1 MFGCPRE
8 AVRVKVKKCE
18 TRHQPEYRKFSVDPQ
33 ITSIEVLQ
41 SILIKAFDIKGEFTV
56 SYRAIDDY
64 GSETYLFLLSD
75 WDLDAAFIS
84 ASEPYLY
91 LQVNLKP
98 FGETGDCECYW
109 EQNAQEVSTRQ
120 QETGFPYKTP
130 KLPGLI
136 MNKLSGV
143 SNFAFNLSSQ
153 MERTLNMVQRALGN
167 LGDESSQ
174 SQSHQQNVQP
184 PRPPLTD
191 AEFRRFLDPIGQVV
205 HSKELR
211 AVIYFGG
218 IEPSLRKVVW
228 KHILNVYPEGMSGR
242 ERMDYMKKKAQEYQ
256 TLRER
261 WRMLVQKG
269 QNIGDLG
276 YVTGMVRKDVLRTD
290 RHHKFY
296 GGSDDNQNTASL
308 FNILT
313 TYALNHPSVSYCQ
326 GMSDLAS
333 PLLVTMRDEAQA
345 YICLCALMRRLK
357 DNFMLDGIAMTTKF
371 AHLAEG
377 LQHYDPD
384 FYAYLKLHQADDL
397 LFCYRWLL
405 LEMKREFALDDALR
419 MLEVLWAALPA
430 SPPTGELS
438 LAEVPFPPASP
449 PPSPNVKH
457 IRENA
462 YTKVCAIRRQS
473 SSASIAASVRRKAFS
488 TEEPI
493 LQSSVEVNGE
503 TKRSNS
509 PYETFSDSENDL
521 TSTKNRRNNES
532 TEKCLSTDSLP
543 VKSKR
548 ANLLELK
555 ERLSSPNKE
564 QTKNSEQNDN
574 SGEKK
579 CARVVKN
586 LNEFLNF
593 TSLNR
598 SKVTPSDAEPEL
610 RRVSS
615 ESGVIRVLRDE
626 PSSPDDPTDFFPMTT
641 SMTRELRLELESL
654 DRQVF
659 GPSPPSELQCD
670 CVLSKREGDLPESE
684 TETEL
689 ARCSP
694 ATDVFVWENPLHTLQ
709 QKHHPTTPD
718 EQAELEYDGEIL
730 EDQNGVKSVTPI
742 RLLKRTTRSE
752 SASDS
757 EGTESWHQTT
767 PVPESPMK
775 QQQQQQ
781 SVQEQCEEATELIN
795 LIPAGTSEDQLGE
808 NSLPPPHEFGGGNPF
823 LMFLCITLLLQHR
836 DFVMRNQMDYNE
848 MAMHFDKMVRRH
860 NVIRVLNQARQL
872 FAGYL
877 RRHSVALS
885 SSANSTSTSKPDC
898 VNV

>member
-18 TRHQPEYRKFSVDPQ
+18 TRHRPEYRKFSVDPQ

-56 SYRAIDDY
+56 LYRAIDDY

-109 EQNAQEVSTRQ
+109 EQNAQEVLTRQ
-120 QETGFPYKTP
+120 QETGFPYRTP

-136 MNKLSGV
+136 MNK
-143 SNFAFNLSSQ
+143 

-167 LGDESSQ
+167 LGDES
-174 SQSHQQNVQP
+174 SHQQNVQP

-256 TLRER
+256 NLRER
-261 WRMLVQKG
+261 WRVLVQKG
-269 QNIGDLG
+269 QNVGDLG

-333 PLLVTMRDEAQA
+333 PLLVIMRDEAQA

-384 FYAYLKLHQADDL
+384 FYAYLKSHQADDL

-438 LAEVPFPPASP
+438 LAEVPFPPTSP

-488 TEEPI
+488 TEEPS
-493 LQSSVEVNGE
+493 LQSSTEINGE

-509 PYETFSDSENDL
+509 PYEVFSDSENDL

-555 ERLSSPNKE
+555 ERLSTPNKE
-564 QTKNSEQNDN
+564 QTKNNEQNDN

-670 CVLSKREGDLPESE
+670 CVLSKRESDLPESE

-694 ATDVFVWENPLHTLQ
+694 AADVFVWENPLHTLQ

-742 RLLKRTTRSE
+742 RLLKRTTKSE

-757 EGTESWHQTT
+757 EGTESWHQNP
-767 PVPESPMK
+767 PVPESPTK
-775 QQQQQQ
+775 QQQQQPQQQQQSQQQQQQQQ
-781 SVQEQCEEATELIN
+781 SVQEQCEEVTELTN

-808 NSLPPPHEFGGGNPF
+808 SSLPPPHEFGGGNPF

-877 RRHSVALS
+877 RRHSVASS
-885 SSANSTSTSKPDC
+885 SSAGSTSASKADC

>member
-1 MFGCPRE
+1 MFGCSRE

-109 EQNAQEVSTRQ
+109 EQNVQEVSTRQ

-136 MNKLSGV
+136 MNK
-143 SNFAFNLSSQ
+143 

-167 LGDESSQ
+167 LGEES
-174 SQSHQQNVQP
+174 SHQQNVHP

-205 HSKELR
+205 HSKDLR

-242 ERMDYMKKKAQEYQ
+242 ERMDYMKRKAQEYQ
-256 TLRER
+256 NLRER
-261 WRMLVQKG
+261 WRVLVQKG
-269 QNIGDLG
+269 QNVGDLG
-276 YVTGMVRKDVLRTD
+276 YVTSMVRKDVLRTD

-384 FYAYLKLHQADDL
+384 FYAYLKSHQADDL

-438 LAEVPFPPASP
+438 LAEVPFPPPSP

-473 SSASIAASVRRKAFS
+473 SSASIAASIRRKTLSMEDS
-488 TEEPI
+488 T
-493 LQSSVEVNGE
+493 QSATEINGE

-509 PYETFSDSENDL
+509 PYEAFSDSENDL
-521 TSTKNRRNNES
+521 TSTKNKKNTES
-532 TEKCLSTDSLP
+532 TEKCLSTDSIP

-548 ANLLELK
+548 SNLLELK
-555 ERLSSPNKE
+555 DRLSASNKE
-564 QTKNSEQNDN
+564 QIKNSEQSDN
-574 SGEKK
+574 SEKK

-626 PSSPDDPTDFFPMTT
+626 PNSPDDSTDFFPMTT

-659 GPSPPSELQCD
+659 GLSPPSELQCD
-670 CVLSKREGDLPESE
+670 CVLSKRESDLPESE

-694 ATDVFVWENPLHTLQ
+694 AADVFVWENPLHTLQ

-742 RLLKRTTRSE
+742 RLLKCTTRSE

-757 EGTESWHQTT
+757 EGTESWHQN
-767 PVPESPMK
+767 PPASESPTK

-781 SVQEQCEEATELIN
+781 SIQEQCEEVTELTN

-848 MAMHFDKMVRRH
+848 MAMHFDKMIRRH

-877 RRHSVALS
+877 RRHSAS
-885 SSANSTSTSKPDC
+885 SSAGSISTGKPDC

>member
-1 MFGCPRE
+1 MHSRLATVIPCQSSIEHRKNATMSGVFGCPRE

-18 TRHQPEYRKFSVDPQ
+18 ARHQPEYRKFSVDPQ

-98 FGETGDCECYW
+98 FGETGDCECDW
-109 EQNAQEVSTRQ
+109 EQNAQEVTARHD
-120 QETGFPYKTP
+120 TGFPYRTP

-136 MNKLSGV
+136 MNK
-143 SNFAFNLSSQ
+143 

-167 LGDESSQ
+167 LGDD
-174 SQSHQQNVQP
+174 SHQTIQP
-184 PRPPLTD
+184 SRPPLTD
-191 AEFRRFLDPIGQVV
+191 AEFRRFLDPIGQVTR
-205 HSKELR
+205 SKELR

-242 ERMDYMKKKAQEYQ
+242 ERMDYMKRKAQEYQ
-256 TLRER
+256 NLRER
-261 WRMLVQKG
+261 WRGLVQKG
-269 QNIGDLG
+269 LNVGDLG

-313 TYALNHPSVSYCQ
+313 TYALNHPTVSYCQ

-405 LEMKREFALDDALR
+405 LEMKREFALEDALR

-430 SPPTGELS
+430 SPPNGELS
-438 LAEVPFPPASP
+438 LAEVSFPPASP
-449 PPSPNVKH
+449 PPSPNVKQ

-473 SSASIAASVRRKAFS
+473 SSASIASGKRRNLSAD
-488 TEEPI
+488 EPS
-493 LQSSVEVNGE
+493 LETTSENGE
-503 TKRSNS
+503 SKRSVS
-509 PYETFSDSENDL
+509 PYEAFSEPENDL
-521 TSTKNRRNNES
+521 TSVKNRKNVSSEKYMSMDCLPNKTRRNN
-532 TEKCLSTDSLP
+532 LF
-543 VKSKR
+543 
-548 ANLLELK
+548 ELR
-555 ERLSSPNKE
+555 ERLSLVNKE
-564 QTKNSEQNDN
+564 KNDQGEA
-574 SGEKK
+574 EKK

-593 TSLNR
+593 TTLNK
-598 SKVTPSDAEPEL
+598 SKVTPSDEREL

-615 ESGVIRVLRDE
+615 ESGVVRVVRDE
-626 PSSPDDPTDFFPMTT
+626 TSSPDDSTDFFPMTT

-659 GPSPPSELQCD
+659 GPSPPSEQQCD
-670 CVLSKREGDLPESE
+670 CVVSKRESEIVESE
-684 TETEL
+684 TETEV

-709 QKHHPTTPD
+709 QRHHPTTPD
-718 EQAELEYDGEIL
+718 EQADLEYDGEIL

-757 EGTESWHQTT
+757 EGTDSWRQNDNTT
-767 PVPESPMK
+767 ALEVAPQPI
-775 QQQQQQ
+775 
-781 SVQEQCEEATELIN
+781 QEPCEEATELTN
-795 LIPAGTSEDQLGE
+795 LIPAGTSEDQMG
-808 NSLPPPHEFGGGNPF
+808 NSPLPPPNEFGGGNPF

-860 NVIRVLNQARQL
+860 NVGRVLNQARQL

-877 RRHSVALS
+877 RRHSA
-885 SSANSTSTSKPDC
+885 AGRQDY

>member
-1 MFGCPRE
+1 MFGCSRE

-109 EQNAQEVSTRQ
+109 EQNVQEVSTRQ

-136 MNKLSGV
+136 MNKASAIASLIS
-143 SNFAFNLSSQ
+143 

-167 LGDESSQ
+167 LGEES
-174 SQSHQQNVQP
+174 SHQQNVHP

-205 HSKELR
+205 HSKDLR

-242 ERMDYMKKKAQEYQ
+242 ERMDYMKRKAQEYQ
-256 TLRER
+256 NLRER
-261 WRMLVQKG
+261 WRVLVQKG
-269 QNIGDLG
+269 QNVGDLG

-357 DNFMLDGIAMTTKF
+357 DNFMLDGIAMTIKF

-384 FYAYLKLHQADDL
+384 FYAYLKSHQADDL

-438 LAEVPFPPASP
+438 LAEVPFPPPSP

-473 SSASIAASVRRKAFS
+473 SSASIAASIKRKTLSMEDS
-488 TEEPI
+488 TQ
-493 LQSSVEVNGE
+493 QSATEINGE

-509 PYETFSDSENDL
+509 PYEAFSDSENDF
-521 TSTKNRRNNES
+521 TSTKNKKNTES
-532 TEKCLSTDSLP
+532 TEKYSLSTDSIP

-548 ANLLELK
+548 SNLLELK
-555 ERLSSPNKE
+555 DRLSSNKE
-564 QTKNSEQNDN
+564 IKNSEQSDN
-574 SGEKK
+574 SEKK

-626 PSSPDDPTDFFPMTT
+626 PSSPDDSTDFFPMTT

-659 GPSPPSELQCD
+659 GLSPPSELQCD
-670 CVLSKREGDLPESE
+670 CVLSKRESDLPESE

-694 ATDVFVWENPLHTLQ
+694 AADVFVWENPLHTLQ

-742 RLLKRTTRSE
+742 RLLKCTTRSE

-757 EGTESWHQTT
+757 EGTESWHQNP
-767 PVPESPMK
+767 PVSESPTK
-775 QQQQQQ
+775 QQQQQ
-781 SVQEQCEEATELIN
+781 SIQEQCEEVTELTN

-848 MAMHFDKMVRRH
+848 MAMHFDKMIRRH

-877 RRHSVALS
+877 RRHSAS
-885 SSANSTSTSKPDC
+885 SSAGSISTGKPDC

>member
-98 FGETGDCECYW
+98 FGETGDCDCYW
-109 EQNAQEVSTRQ
+109 EQNAQEVATRQ

-136 MNKLSGV
+136 MNR
-143 SNFAFNLSSQ
+143 
-153 MERTLNMVQRALGN
+153 MEKTLNMVQRALGN
-167 LGDESSQ
+167 LSDESS
-174 SQSHQQNVQP
+174 HQQSVQP

-191 AEFRRFLDPIGQVV
+191 AEFRRFLDPIGQVI

-242 ERMDYMKKKAQEYQ
+242 ERMDYMKRKAQEYQ
-256 TLRER
+256 NLRER
-261 WRMLVQKG
+261 WRALVQKG
-269 QNIGDLG
+269 QNVGDLG
-276 YVTGMVRKDVLRTD
+276 YVTSMVRKDVLRTD

-333 PLLVTMRDEAQA
+333 PLLVTMKDEAQA

-384 FYAYLKLHQADDL
+384 FYAYLKSHQADDL

-430 SPPTGELS
+430 QPPNGELS
-438 LAEVPFPPASP
+438 LAEVPFPPPSP

-473 SSASIAASVRRKAFS
+473 SSASIAANGKRKNIS
-488 TEEPI
+488 MEEPGV
-493 LQSSVEVNGE
+493 QSVVERNGDA
-503 TKRSNS
+503 KRSNS
-509 PYETFSDSENDL
+509 PYETSSEPENDL
-521 TSTKNRRNNES
+521 TSTKNRRNSET
-532 TEKCLSTDSLP
+532 TEKCLSTDSLSG
-543 VKSKR
+543 KSKR
-548 ANLLELK
+548 VNLLELK
-555 ERLSSPNKE
+555 ERLSLQSNRDTNKG
-564 QTKNSEQNDN
+564 SEQSDTP
-574 SGEKK
+574 EKK
-579 CARVVKN
+579 CVRVVKN

-615 ESGVIRVLRDE
+615 ESGVLRVLRDE

-659 GPSPPSELQCD
+659 GPSPPSEQQCD
-670 CVLSKREGDLPESE
+670 CVLSKRESELVESE

-694 ATDVFVWENPLHTLQ
+694 VADVFVWENPLHTLQ
-709 QKHHPTTPD
+709 HKHHPATPD
-718 EQAELEYDGEIL
+718 EQADLEYDGEIL

-757 EGTESWHQTT
+757 EGTESWHHNTEA
-767 PVPESPMK
+767 PESPTK
-775 QQQQQQ
+775 QPI
-781 SVQEQCEEATELIN
+781 QEHCEEATELTN

-808 NSLPPPHEFGGGNPF
+808 SSLPPPHEFGGGNPF

-877 RRHSVALS
+877 RRHSAT
-885 SSANSTSTSKPDC
+885 SAIGKSDC

>member
-1 MFGCPRE
+1 MTEMFGSPRE

-98 FGETGDCECYW
+98 FGESGDCECDW
-109 EQNAQEVSTRQ
+109 ESNGQDLVIRQ
-120 QETGFPYKTP
+120 QESGFPYKTP

-136 MNKLSGV
+136 MNKV
-143 SNFAFNLSSQ
+143 EKTF
-153 MERTLNMVQRALGN
+153 NMVQRALGN
-167 LGDESSQ
+167 LGEESSQ
-174 SQSHQQNVQP
+174 QNIQP

-191 AEFRRFLDPIGQVV
+191 AEFRQFLDPIGQVI

-242 ERMDYMKKKAQEYQ
+242 ERMDYMKRKAQEYLI
-256 TLRER
+256 LRER
-261 WRMLVQKG
+261 WKALVQKG
-269 QNIGDLG
+269 QNVGDLS
-276 YVTGMVRKDVLRTD
+276 YVTSMVRKDVLRTD

-333 PLLVTMRDEAQA
+333 PILVIMKDEAQA

-357 DNFMLDGIAMTTKF
+357 DNFMMDGIAMTTKF
-371 AHLAEG
+371 THLAEG
-377 LQHYDPD
+377 LQYYDPD
-384 FYAYLKLHQADDL
+384 FYAYLKSHQADDL

-405 LEMKREFALDDALR
+405 LEMKREFALEDALR

-430 SPPTGELS
+430 SPPKGELS
-438 LAEVPFPPASP
+438 LAEVPFPPPTP

-473 SSASIAASVRRKAFS
+473 SSASIASGKKKIPSSDEQVDS
-488 TEEPI
+488 TTENR
-493 LQSSVEVNGE
+493 S
-503 TKRSNS
+503 SNS
-509 PYETFSDSENDL
+509 HEVDLENI
-521 TSTKNRRNNES
+521 TSTKNRKNNAVDKLSINETLSGKIKRTSDSLEAKVEKLFKETKLTSES
-532 TEKCLSTDSLP
+532 TE
-543 VKSKR
+543 
-548 ANLLELK
+548 
-555 ERLSSPNKE
+555 
-564 QTKNSEQNDN
+564 
-574 SGEKK
+574 GEKK

-598 SKVTPSDAEPEL
+598 SKVGPSDKREL

-615 ESGVIRVLRDE
+615 ESGVIKVVRDDAG
-626 PSSPDDPTDFFPMTT
+626 SPDDPTDFYPMTT

-659 GPSPPSELQCD
+659 GPSSSNEKSFDEIPSDRNEFD
-670 CVLSKREGDLPESE
+670 EPDSE
-684 TETEL
+684 TDVETEM
-689 ARCSP
+689 AGCSP
-694 ATDVFVWENPLHTLQ
+694 AADVFVWENPLHSL
-709 QKHHPTTPD
+709 KNKDPLFATTPD
-718 EQAELEYDGEIL
+718 EQTEIEYDGEIL

-742 RLLKRTTRSE
+742 RLLKRTARSN

-757 EGTESWHQTT
+757 EGTDSWHQNTAA
-767 PVPESPMK
+767 PESPI
-775 QQQQQQ
+775 
-781 SVQEQCEEATELIN
+781 VGTQEQCEEATELTA
-795 LIPAGTSEDQLGE
+795 LIPAGTYDDQLTTGD
-808 NSLPPPHEFGGGNPF
+808 SLPPPSEFGGGNPF

-836 DFVMRNQMDYNE
+836 DFIIRNQMDYNE

-860 NVIRVLNQARQL
+860 NVAKVLNQARQL

-877 RRHSVALS
+877 RRHSAPGR
-885 SSANSTSTSKPDC
+885 PDYIS
-898 VNV
+898 V

>member
-109 EQNAQEVSTRQ
+109 EQNAQEVATRQ
-120 QETGFPYKTP
+120 ESGFPYRTP

-136 MNKLSGV
+136 MNK
-143 SNFAFNLSSQ
+143 

-167 LGDESSQ
+167 LGEES
-174 SQSHQQNVQP
+174 SHQQSLQP
-184 PRPPLTD
+184 PRLPLTD
-191 AEFRRFLDPIGQVV
+191 AEFRRFLDPIGQVI
-205 HSKELR
+205 HPKELR

-242 ERMDYMKKKAQEYQ
+242 GRMDYMKKKSQEYQ
-256 TLRER
+256 NLRER
-261 WRMLVQKG
+261 WKTLVQKG
-269 QNIGDLG
+269 QNVGDLA
-276 YVTGMVRKDVLRTD
+276 YVTSMVRKDVLRTD

-430 SPPTGELS
+430 SPPNGELS
-438 LAEVPFPPASP
+438 LAEVPFPPPSP

-473 SSASIAASVRRKAFS
+473 SSASIAATGKRKTLNTDELS
-488 TEEPI
+488 I
-493 LQSSVEVNGE
+493 QSSAEANGDS
-503 TKRSNS
+503 KRSS
-509 PYETFSDSENDL
+509 SLYETFSEPENDL
-521 TSTKNRRNNES
+521 TTAKNRRNNEF
-532 TEKCLSTDSLP
+532 TEKCLSTGSLP
-543 VKSKR
+543 GKAKR
-548 ANLLELK
+548 VNLLELK
-555 ERLSSPNKE
+555 ERLSVPGRDQNKNNE
-564 QTKNSEQNDN
+564 QSD
-574 SGEKK
+574 GEKN

-586 LNEFLNF
+586 LNEFFNF

-598 SKVTPSDAEPEL
+598 NKVTPSDAEPEL

-615 ESGVIRVLRDE
+615 ESGVIKVLRDE

-659 GPSPPSELQCD
+659 GPSPPSDQQCD
-670 CVLSKREGDLPESE
+670 CVLSKRESELVESE
-684 TETEL
+684 TDTEL

-694 ATDVFVWENPLHTLQ
+694 AADVFVWANPLHMLQ
-709 QKHHPTTPD
+709 PRHHPATPD

-757 EGTESWHQTT
+757 EETESWHQSAAIS
-767 PVPESPMK
+767 ESPTK
-775 QQQQQQ
+775 QP
-781 SVQEQCEEATELIN
+781 VQEQCEEATELMN
-795 LIPAGTSEDQLGE
+795 LIPAGTSVDQLGQS
-808 NSLPPPHEFGGGNPF
+808 SLPPPNEFGGGNPF

-860 NVIRVLNQARQL
+860 NVVRVLNQARQL

-877 RRHSVALS
+877 RRHSSSS
-885 SSANSTSTSKPDC
+885 SSAKSDS

>member
-109 EQNAQEVSTRQ
+109 EQNVQEVSTR

-136 MNKLSGV
+136 MNK
-143 SNFAFNLSSQ
+143 

-167 LGDESSQ
+167 LGEES
-174 SQSHQQNVQP
+174 SHQQGSQP
-184 PRPPLTD
+184 PRQPLTD
-191 AEFRRFLDPIGQVV
+191 AEFRRFLDPIGQVI
-205 HSKELR
+205 HPKELR

-242 ERMDYMKKKAQEYQ
+242 ERMDYMKKKSQEYQ
-256 TLRER
+256 NLRER
-261 WRMLVQKG
+261 WKTLVQKG
-269 QNIGDLG
+269 QNVGDLA
-276 YVTGMVRKDVLRTD
+276 YVTSMVRKDVLRTD

-384 FYAYLKLHQADDL
+384 FYAYLKSHQADDL

-430 SPPTGELS
+430 SPPNGELG
-438 LAEVPFPPASP
+438 LAEIPFPPPSP

-473 SSASIAASVRRKAFS
+473 SSASIAAAGKRKNLN
-488 TEEPI
+488 TEEPS
-493 LQSSVEVNGE
+493 LQSSTETNGDS
-503 TKRSNS
+503 KRSSS
-509 PYETFSDSENDL
+509 PYETFSEPENDL
-521 TSTKNRRNNES
+521 TTAKNRRNTES

-543 VKSKR
+543 GKSKR
-548 ANLLELK
+548 VNLLELK
-555 ERLSSPNKE
+555 ERLSLPNRDQSKS
-564 QTKNSEQNDN
+564 NEQND
-574 SGEKK
+574 GEKK

-598 SKVTPSDAEPEL
+598 SKITPCDAEPEL

-659 GPSPPSELQCD
+659 GPSPPSDQQCD
-670 CVLSKREGDLPESE
+670 CVLSKKEGELIDSE
-684 TETEL
+684 TDTEL

-694 ATDVFVWENPLHTLQ
+694 AADVFVWENPLHTLQ
-709 QKHHPTTPD
+709 QKNHPATPD

-757 EGTESWHQTT
+757 EETEGWQQNATVS
-767 PVPESPMK
+767 ESPTK
-775 QQQQQQ
+775 
-781 SVQEQCEEATELIN
+781 SVQEHCEEATELTN

-808 NSLPPPHEFGGGNPF
+808 SSLPPPHEFGGGNPF

-877 RRHSVALS
+877 RRHSS
-885 SSANSTSTSKPDC
+885 SSLAGKSDS

>member
-1 MFGCPRE
+1 MSEMFGSPRE
-8 AVRVKVKKCE
+8 AVRVKVKCE

-98 FGETGDCECYW
+98 FGETDDCECDW
-109 EQNAQEVSTRQ
+109 EENVQEVVRRQ
-120 QETGFPYKTP
+120 ESGFPYKTQ

-136 MNKLSGV
+136 MNK
-143 SNFAFNLSSQ
+143 

-167 LGDESSQ
+167 LGEES
-174 SQSHQQNVQP
+174 QQNVQP

-191 AEFRRFLDPIGQVV
+191 AEFRKFLDPVGQVV

-242 ERMDYMKKKAQEYQ
+242 ERMDYMKRKAQEYQ

-261 WRMLVQKG
+261 WRSLVQKG
-269 QNIGDLG
+269 QNVGDLG

-384 FYAYLKLHQADDL
+384 FYAYLKSHQADDL

-405 LEMKREFALDDALR
+405 LEMKREFALEDALR

-430 SPPTGELS
+430 SPPNGELS
-438 LAEVPFPPASP
+438 LAEVSFPPASP
-449 PPSPNVKH
+449 PPSPNIKQ

-473 SSASIAASVRRKAFS
+473 SSASIASGKRKNLSCEEQPLETTSENGESKRSASPHEAFS
-488 TEEPI
+488 EP
-493 LQSSVEVNGE
+493 E
-503 TKRSNS
+503 
-509 PYETFSDSENDL
+509 DDL
-521 TSTKNRRNNES
+521 TSLRNRRNAR

-543 VKSKR
+543 SKTR
-548 ANLLELK
+548 RNNLLELK
-555 ERLSSPNKE
+555 ERLSAAKLE
-564 QTKNSEQNDN
+564 RSE
-574 SGEKK
+574 SGDAEKK
-579 CARVVKN
+579 CAKVVKN

-593 TSLNR
+593 TSLNK
-598 SKVTPSDAEPEL
+598 SKVTPSDEREL

-615 ESGVIRVLRDE
+615 ESGVVRVVRE
-626 PSSPDDPTDFFPMTT
+626 ETGSPDDSADFFPMTT
-641 SMTRELRLELESL
+641 SMTRELRLELDAL

-659 GPSPPSELQCD
+659 GPSPPSEQHCD
-670 CVLSKREGDLPESE
+670 CVISKRESEIAESE
-684 TETEL
+684 TETEV

-694 ATDVFVWENPLHTLQ
+694 AGDVFVWENPLHSLQ
-709 QKHHPTTPD
+709 RRNHPATPD
-718 EQAELEYDGEIL
+718 EQADLEYDGEIL
-730 EDQNGVKSVTPI
+730 QDHNGVKSVTPI
-742 RLLKRTTRSE
+742 RLLKRTPRSE

-757 EGTESWHQTT
+757 EGTESWHQNTT
-767 PVPESPMK
+767 AGDFQTPP
-775 QQQQQQ
+775 
-781 SVQEQCEEATELIN
+781 VQEHCEEATELTN
-795 LIPAGTSEDQLGE
+795 LIPVGTSDDQIGGGP
-808 NSLPPPHEFGGGNPF
+808 LPPPNEFGGGNPF

-848 MAMHFDKMVRRH
+848 MAMHFDKMIRRH
-860 NVIRVLNQARQL
+860 NVTRVLNQARQL

-877 RRHSVALS
+877 RRHSAPGR
-885 SSANSTSTSKPDC
+885 PDY

>member
-1 MFGCPRE
+1 MSEMFGCPRE
-8 AVRVKVKKCE
+8 AVRVKVKKYE

-98 FGETGDCECYW
+98 FGETGDCECDW
-109 EQNAQEVSTRQ
+109 EQNAQEVAAR
-120 QETGFPYKTP
+120 QETGFPYRTP

-136 MNKLSGV
+136 MNK
-143 SNFAFNLSSQ
+143 

-167 LGDESSQ
+167 LSEE
-174 SQSHQQNVQP
+174 SHQSIQP
-184 PRPPLTD
+184 PRPSLTD
-191 AEFRRFLDPIGQVV
+191 AEFRRFLDPIGQVI

-242 ERMDYMKKKAQEYQ
+242 ERMDYMKRKAQEYQ
-256 TLRER
+256 NLRER
-261 WRMLVQKG
+261 WRTLVQKG

-357 DNFMLDGIAMTTKF
+357 GNFMLDGIAMTTKF

-384 FYAYLKLHQADDL
+384 FYAYLKSHQADDL

-405 LEMKREFALDDALR
+405 LEMKREFALEDALR

-430 SPPTGELS
+430 SPPNGELC
-438 LAEVPFPPASP
+438 LAEMFFPPTSP
-449 PPSPNVKH
+449 PPSPNVKQ

-473 SSASIAASVRRKAFS
+473 SSASIASGRRRNLS
-488 TEEPI
+488 TDEPT
-493 LQSSVEVNGE
+493 LETTSENGE
-503 TKRSNS
+503 PKRSVS
-509 PYETFSDSENDL
+509 PYEAFSEPENDL
-521 TSTKNRRNNES
+521 TSVKNRKNIS
-532 TEKCLSTDSLP
+532 SEKCLSTDSLP
-543 VKSKR
+543 SKTKR
-548 ANLLELK
+548 SNLSELK
-555 ERLSSPNKE
+555 ERLSLISRDKYE
-564 QTKNSEQNDN
+564 QGD
-574 SGEKK
+574 GEKK

-593 TSLNR
+593 TTLNK
-598 SKVTPSDAEPEL
+598 SKVTPSDEKEL

-615 ESGVIRVLRDE
+615 ESGVVRVVRDE
-626 PSSPDDPTDFFPMTT
+626 TGSPDDSTDFFPMTT

-659 GPSPPSELQCD
+659 GPSPPSEQQCD
-670 CVLSKREGDLPESE
+670 CIMSKRESEIAESE
-684 TETEL
+684 TETEV

-694 ATDVFVWENPLHTLQ
+694 VTDVFVWENPLHSLQ
-709 QKHHPTTPD
+709 QKNHHPTTPD
-718 EQAELEYDGEIL
+718 EQADLEYDGEIL

-742 RLLKRTTRSE
+742 RLLKRTARSE

-757 EGTESWHQTT
+757 EGTDSWRQSTNAPDSPT
-767 PVPESPMK
+767 PPI
-775 QQQQQQ
+775 
-781 SVQEQCEEATELIN
+781 QEHCEEATELTN
-795 LIPAGTSEDQLGE
+795 LIPAGTSEDQLGGG
-808 NSLPPPHEFGGGNPF
+808 SLPPPNEFGDGNPF

-860 NVIRVLNQARQL
+860 NVTRVLNQARQL

-877 RRHSVALS
+877 RRHS
-885 SSANSTSTSKPDC
+885 TPGRPDY

>member
-1 MFGCPRE
+1 MFGSPRE

-41 SILIKAFDIKGEFTV
+41 SILIKAFDIKGDFTI

-64 GSETYLFLLSD
+64 GTETYLFLLSD

-98 FGETGDCECYW
+98 FGESGDCDCDW
-109 EQNAQEVSTRQ
+109 EQNNSQDITTRQ
-120 QETGFPYKTP
+120 QDSLFPYNYKTQ

-136 MNKLSGV
+136 MNK
-143 SNFAFNLSSQ
+143 
-153 MERTLNMVQRALGN
+153 MEKTLNLVQRALGN
-167 LGDESSQ
+167 LSDETN
-174 SQSHQQNVQP
+174 QQNIQP

-191 AEFRRFLDPIGQVV
+191 AEFRRFLDPIGQVI

-228 KHILNVYPEGMSGR
+228 KHILNVYPDGMSGK
-242 ERMDYMKKKAQEYQ
+242 ERMDYMKKKAHEYQ

-261 WRMLVQKG
+261 WRNLIQKG
-269 QNIGDLG
+269 KNIGDLS
-276 YVTGMVRKDVLRTD
+276 YVTSMVRKDVLRTD

-345 YICLCALMRRLK
+345 YICLCALMCRLK
-357 DNFMLDGIAMTTKF
+357 DNFMLDGISMTKKF
-371 AHLAEG
+371 THLAEG
-377 LQHYDPD
+377 LQYYDPD
-384 FYAYLKLHQADDL
+384 FYYYLKSHQADDL

-430 SPPTGELS
+430 SPPNGELS
-438 LAEVPFPPASP
+438 LAEIPFPPPSP

-462 YTKVCAIRRQS
+462 YTKVCAIRRLS
-473 SSASIAASVRRKAFS
+473 SSASIASGKKKNLHCDDIINH
-488 TEEPI
+488 EEP
-493 LQSSVEVNGE
+493 SSIENSSNYLTVDEDISSKKNHTIDE
-503 TKRSNS
+503 TIKTNLNNNCDNISSN
-509 PYETFSDSENDL
+509 DI
-521 TSTKNRRNNES
+521 KINEQQQ
-532 TEKCLSTDSLP
+532 TES
-543 VKSKR
+543 
-548 ANLLELK
+548 
-555 ERLSSPNKE
+555 
-564 QTKNSEQNDN
+564 
-574 SGEKK
+574 EKK

-598 SKVTPSDAEPEL
+598 SKVGPSDEREL

-615 ESGVIRVLRDE
+615 ESGVIRVIRGDDDAG
-626 PSSPDDPTDFFPMTT
+626 SPDDQTDFFPMTT
-641 SMTRELRLELESL
+641 SMTRELRLELELL

-659 GPSPPSELQCD
+659 GQSQDPDETKFDEDSDNFIKKNNINLDIPINN
-670 CVLSKREGDLPESE
+670 ESE
-684 TETEL
+684 IINGQVEKF
-689 ARCSP
+689 SP
-694 ATDVFVWENPLHTLQ
+694 AADVFVWENPLHAMELRKNSSRT
-709 QKHHPTTPD
+709 TTPD
-718 EQAELEYDGEIL
+718 EQAELEYDGEIM
-730 EDQNGVKSVTPI
+730 EDENGIKSVTPI
-742 RLLKRTTRSE
+742 RLLKQAIRSLSASE
-752 SASDS
+752 SDGDS
-757 EGTESWHQTT
+757 WRQSQTIAET
-767 PVPESPMK
+767 IVPTT
-775 QQQQQQ
+775 
-781 SVQEQCEEATELIN
+781 QEQGEEATELTA
-795 LIPAGTSEDQLGE
+795 LITAGTSDEQLTTTTTS
-808 NSLPPPHEFGGGNPF
+808 NDGNPF
-823 LMFLCITLLLQHR
+823 LMILCITLLIQHR
-836 DFVMRNQMDYNE
+836 DFIMRNQMDYNE

-860 NVIRVLNQARQL
+860 NVTRVLNQARQL

-877 RRHSVALS
+877 RRYSAPGRPDYISV
-885 SSANSTSTSKPDC
+885 
-898 VNV
+898 

>member
-1 MFGCPRE
+1 MFGCSRE

-109 EQNAQEVSTRQ
+109 EQNAQEVLTRQ
-120 QETGFPYKTP
+120 QETGFPYRTP

-136 MNKLSGV
+136 MNK
-143 SNFAFNLSSQ
+143 
-153 MERTLNMVQRALGN
+153 MEKTLNMVQRALGN
-167 LGDESSQ
+167 LGEES
-174 SQSHQQNVQP
+174 SHQQNVHP

-205 HSKELR
+205 HSKDLR

-242 ERMDYMKKKAQEYQ
+242 ERMDYMKRKAQEYQ
-256 TLRER
+256 NLRER

-384 FYAYLKLHQADDL
+384 FYAYLKSHQADDL

-438 LAEVPFPPASP
+438 LAEVPFPPPSP

-473 SSASIAASVRRKAFS
+473 SSASIAASIKRRTLS
-488 TEEPI
+488 TEDPA
-493 LQSSVEVNGE
+493 LQTATEVNGE
-503 TKRSNS
+503 SKRCNS
-509 PYETFSDSENDL
+509 PYEAFSDSENDL
-521 TSTKNRRNNES
+521 TNTKNKKNIES
-532 TEKCLSTDSLP
+532 TEKCLSTDSIP

-548 ANLLELK
+548 SNLFELK
-555 ERLSSPNKE
+555 DRLSASNKE
-564 QTKNSEQNDN
+564 QIKNNEQSDN
-574 SGEKK
+574 SSEKK

-598 SKVTPSDAEPEL
+598 SKVTPSDVEPEL

-626 PSSPDDPTDFFPMTT
+626 PNSPDDSTDFFPMTT

-659 GPSPPSELQCD
+659 GLSPPSELHCD
-670 CVLSKREGDLPESE
+670 CVLSKRESDLPESE

-694 ATDVFVWENPLHTLQ
+694 AADVFVWENPLHTLQ

-742 RLLKRTTRSE
+742 RLLKCTIRYMSE

-757 EGTESWHQTT
+757 EGTESWHQN
-767 PVPESPMK
+767 PSISESPTK
-775 QQQQQQ
+775 QQQQQR
-781 SVQEQCEEATELIN
+781 SIQEQCEEVTELTN

-808 NSLPPPHEFGGGNPF
+808 SSLPPPHEFGGGNPF

-848 MAMHFDKMVRRH
+848 MAMHFDKMIRRH

-877 RRHSVALS
+877 RRHSAS
-885 SSANSTSTSKPDC
+885 SSAGSISTSKPDC

>member
-1 MFGCPRE
+1 MRNQ
-8 AVRVKVKKCE
+8 ASARVPEIQCGSSNNINRGAAKHPHQGF
-18 TRHQPEYRKFSVDPQ
+18 RH
-33 ITSIEVLQ
+33 
-41 SILIKAFDIKGEFTV
+41 KG
-56 SYRAIDDY
+56 
-64 GSETYLFLLSD
+64 
-75 WDLDAAFIS
+75 
-84 ASEPYLY
+84 
-91 LQVNLKP
+91 VNLKP

-136 MNKLSGV
+136 MNK
-143 SNFAFNLSSQ
+143 

-167 LGDESSQ
+167 LGEES
-174 SQSHQQNVQP
+174 SHQQSAQP
-184 PRPPLTD
+184 PRPSLTD

-242 ERMDYMKKKAQEYQ
+242 ERMDYMKRKAQEYQ
-256 TLRER
+256 NLRER
-261 WRMLVQKG
+261 WRALVQKG
-269 QNIGDLG
+269 QNVGDLG

-384 FYAYLKLHQADDL
+384 FYAYLKSHQADDL

-430 SPPTGELS
+430 SPPTGELG
-438 LAEVPFPPASP
+438 LAEVPFPPPSP

-473 SSASIAASVRRKAFS
+473 SSASIAANVKRKTLS
-488 TEEPI
+488 TEEPA
-493 LQSSVEVNGE
+493 LQSATEVNGE
-503 TKRSNS
+503 TKRSSS
-509 PYETFSDSENDL
+509 PYETFSEPENDL
-521 TSTKNRRNNES
+521 TSTKNRRNTES

-543 VKSKR
+543 VRTKR
-548 ANLLELK
+548 SNLLELK
-555 ERLSSPNKE
+555 ERLSTSNKD
-564 QTKNSEQNDN
+564 QAKNSEQNDA
-574 SGEKK
+574 GEKK

-670 CVLSKREGDLPESE
+670 CVLSKKDSDLVESE
-684 TETEL
+684 TDTEL

-694 ATDVFVWENPLHTLQ
+694 AADVFVWENPLHTLQ

-757 EGTESWHQTT
+757 EGTESWHQNAA
-767 PVPESPMK
+767 VPESPTK
-775 QQQQQQ
+775 QQPI
-781 SVQEQCEEATELIN
+781 QEQCEEATELTN

-808 NSLPPPHEFGGGNPF
+808 SSLPPPSEFGGGNPF

-877 RRHSVALS
+877 RRHST
-885 SSANSTSTSKPDC
+885 SAGSAAASKPD
-898 VNV
+898 VNA

>member
-1 MFGCPRE
+1 MTEMFGSPRE

-98 FGETGDCECYW
+98 FGESGDCDCDW
-109 EQNAQEVSTRQ
+109 EEQQSTQELPVRQ

-136 MNKLSGV
+136 MNK
-143 SNFAFNLSSQ
+143 
-153 MERTLNMVQRALGN
+153 MERTLSLVQRALGN
-167 LGDESSQ
+167 LSDETQQSVQSSTPGQ
-174 SQSHQQNVQP
+174 PP

-191 AEFRRFLDPIGQVV
+191 AEFRRFLDPIGQVI
-205 HSKELR
+205 HSKDLR

-242 ERMDYMKKKAQEYQ
+242 ERMDYMKRKAQEYQ
-256 TLRER
+256 SLREK
-261 WRMLVQKG
+261 WRALVQRN
-269 QNIGDLG
+269 QNIGDLS
-276 YVTGMVRKDVLRTD
+276 YVTSMVRKDVLRTD

-333 PLLVTMRDEAQA
+333 PLLITMRDEAQA

-371 AHLAEG
+371 THLAEG
-377 LQHYDPD
+377 LQHYDPN
-384 FYAYLKLHQADDL
+384 FYAYLKSHQADDL

-405 LEMKREFALDDALR
+405 LEMKREFALEDALR

-430 SPPTGELS
+430 APPKGELI
-438 LAEVPFPPASP
+438 LAEVPFPPPSP
-449 PPSPNVKH
+449 PVSPHIKH
-457 IRENA
+457 LRENA

-473 SSASIAASVRRKAFS
+473 SSASIAQGSGHSSLNNCGKENNTLVRNQKNSGEGEMDEKSERNDKS
-488 TEEPI
+488 EKTERTERT
-493 LQSSVEVNGE
+493 NGE
-503 TKRSNS
+503 
-509 PYETFSDSENDL
+509 EAG
-521 TSTKNRRNNES
+521 
-532 TEKCLSTDSLP
+532 EKH
-543 VKSKR
+543 
-548 ANLLELK
+548 
-555 ERLSSPNKE
+555 
-564 QTKNSEQNDN
+564 
-574 SGEKK
+574 EKK

-598 SKVTPSDAEPEL
+598 SKVTPAGDEREL
-610 RRVSS
+610 RRAAS
-615 ESGVIRVLRDE
+615 ESGVVRVIRDDNG
-626 PSSPDDPTDFFPMTT
+626 SPDDATDQDFFPMTT
-641 SMTRELRLELESL
+641 SMTRERRLELESL

-659 GPSPPSELQCD
+659 GPSSSGSQG
-670 CVLSKREGDLPESE
+670 VLKREGSLDVVEGE
-684 TETEL
+684 AEVGG
-689 ARCSP
+689 SP
-694 ATDVFVWENPLHTLQ
+694 AADVFIWENPLHSLGDKKIPTST
-709 QKHHPTTPD
+709 TTPD
-718 EQAELEYDGEIL
+718 EAADLEFDGEIL

-742 RLLKRTTRSE
+742 RLLKRTARSI

-757 EGTESWHQTT
+757 EGDSWRQSTTEFSAVNPSGQ
-767 PVPESPMK
+767 VI
-775 QQQQQQ
+775 
-781 SVQEQCEEATELIN
+781 QEQCEEATELTA
-795 LIPAGTSEDQLGE
+795 LIPAGTNDEHFVPGDASV
-808 NSLPPPHEFGGGNPF
+808 LPPPSEFGGGNPF

-836 DFVMRNQMDYNE
+836 DFIMRNQMDYNE

-860 NVIRVLNQARQL
+860 NVVRVLNQARQL

-877 RRHSVALS
+877 RRYSAPGRPDYVSV
-885 SSANSTSTSKPDC
+885 
-898 VNV
+898 

>member
-1 MFGCPRE
+1 MFGCSRE

-109 EQNAQEVSTRQ
+109 EQNAQEVTTRQ
-120 QETGFPYKTP
+120 QETGFPYRTP

-136 MNKLSGV
+136 MNK
-143 SNFAFNLSSQ
+143 
-153 MERTLNMVQRALGN
+153 MEKTLNMVQRALGN
-167 LGDESSQ
+167 LGEES
-174 SQSHQQNVQP
+174 SHQQNIHP

-205 HSKELR
+205 HSKDLR

-242 ERMDYMKKKAQEYQ
+242 ERMDYMKRKAQEYQ
-256 TLRER
+256 NLRER
-261 WRMLVQKG
+261 WRVLVQKG

-276 YVTGMVRKDVLRTD
+276 YVTSMVRKDVLRTD

-384 FYAYLKLHQADDL
+384 FYAYLKSHQADDL

-430 SPPTGELS
+430 TPPTGELS
-438 LAEVPFPPASP
+438 LAEVPFPPPSP

-473 SSASIAASVRRKAFS
+473 SSASIAASIKRRTFS
-488 TEEPI
+488 TEDST
-493 LQSSVEVNGE
+493 LQSATEVNGE
-503 TKRSNS
+503 TKRCNS
-509 PYETFSDSENDL
+509 PYEAFSDSENDL
-521 TSTKNRRNNES
+521 TNTKNKKNTES
-532 TEKCLSTDSLP
+532 TEKCLSTDSIP

-548 ANLLELK
+548 SNLFELK
-555 ERLSSPNKE
+555 DRLSISNKE
-564 QTKNSEQNDN
+564 QIKNNEQSDN

-598 SKVTPSDAEPEL
+598 SKVTPSDVEPEL

-626 PSSPDDPTDFFPMTT
+626 PNSPDDSTDFFPMTT

-659 GPSPPSELQCD
+659 GLSPPSELQCD
-670 CVLSKREGDLPESE
+670 CVLSKRENELPESE

-694 ATDVFVWENPLHTLQ
+694 AADVFVWENPLHTLQ

-742 RLLKRTTRSE
+742 RLLKCTIRSE

-757 EGTESWHQTT
+757 EGTESWHQN
-767 PVPESPMK
+767 PVSESPTK
-775 QQQQQQ
+775 QQQQQ
-781 SVQEQCEEATELIN
+781 SVQEQCEEATELTN

-808 NSLPPPHEFGGGNPF
+808 SSLPPPHEFGGGNPF

-848 MAMHFDKMVRRH
+848 MAMHFDKMIRRH

-877 RRHSVALS
+877 RRHSAS
-885 SSANSTSTSKPDC
+885 SSAGSISTGKPDC

>member
-1 MFGCPRE
+1 MFGCSRE

-109 EQNAQEVSTRQ
+109 EQNAQEVLTRQ
-120 QETGFPYKTP
+120 QETGFPYRTP

-136 MNKLSGV
+136 MNK
-143 SNFAFNLSSQ
+143 
-153 MERTLNMVQRALGN
+153 MEKTLNMVQRALGN
-167 LGDESSQ
+167 LGEES
-174 SQSHQQNVQP
+174 SHQQNVHP

-205 HSKELR
+205 HSKDLR

-242 ERMDYMKKKAQEYQ
+242 ERMDYMKRKAQEYQ
-256 TLRER
+256 NLRER

-384 FYAYLKLHQADDL
+384 FYAYLKSHQADDL

-438 LAEVPFPPASP
+438 LAEVPFPPPSP

-473 SSASIAASVRRKAFS
+473 SSASIAASIKRRTLS
-488 TEEPI
+488 TEDPA
-493 LQSSVEVNGE
+493 LQTATEVNGE
-503 TKRSNS
+503 SKRCNS
-509 PYETFSDSENDL
+509 PYEAFSDSENDL
-521 TSTKNRRNNES
+521 TNTKNKKNIES
-532 TEKCLSTDSLP
+532 TEKCLSTDSIP

-548 ANLLELK
+548 SNLFELK
-555 ERLSSPNKE
+555 DRLSASNKE
-564 QTKNSEQNDN
+564 QIKNNEQSDN
-574 SGEKK
+574 SSEKK

-598 SKVTPSDAEPEL
+598 SKVTPSDVEPEL

-626 PSSPDDPTDFFPMTT
+626 PNSPDDSTDFFPMTT

-659 GPSPPSELQCD
+659 GLSPPSELHCD
-670 CVLSKREGDLPESE
+670 CVLSKRESDLPESE

-694 ATDVFVWENPLHTLQ
+694 AADVFVWENPLHTLQ

-742 RLLKRTTRSE
+742 RLLKCTIRSE

-757 EGTESWHQTT
+757 EGTESWHQN
-767 PVPESPMK
+767 PSISESPTK
-775 QQQQQQ
+775 QQQQQR
-781 SVQEQCEEATELIN
+781 SIQEQCEEVTELTN

-808 NSLPPPHEFGGGNPF
+808 SSLPPPHEFGGGNPF

-848 MAMHFDKMVRRH
+848 MAMHFDKMIRRH

-877 RRHSVALS
+877 RRHSAS
-885 SSANSTSTSKPDC
+885 SSAGSISTSKPDC

>member
-1 MFGCPRE
+1 MTEMFGSPRE

-98 FGETGDCECYW
+98 FGESGDCDCDW
-109 EQNAQEVSTRQ
+109 DDHQSTQEPSRQ
-120 QETGFPYKTP
+120 QDSGFPSKAP
-130 KLPGLI
+130 KLPNLI
-136 MNKLSGV
+136 MNK
-143 SNFAFNLSSQ
+143 
-153 MERTLNMVQRALGN
+153 MERTLSLVQRALGN
-167 LGDESSQ
+167 LSDDP
-174 SQSHQQNVQP
+174 HQTLQASPPVQP
-184 PRPPLTD
+184 PLGPPLTD
-191 AEFRRFLDPIGQVV
+191 EEFRKFLDPIGQVMS
-205 HSKELR
+205 SKDLR

-242 ERMDYMKKKAQEYQ
+242 QRMDYMKRKSQEYLS
-256 TLRER
+256 LREK
-261 WRMLVQKG
+261 WRCLVQKG
-269 QNIGDLG
+269 QNIGDLS
-276 YVTGMVRKDVLRTD
+276 YVTSMVRKDVLRTD

-333 PLLVTMRDEAQA
+333 PLLITMRDEGQA

-371 AHLAEG
+371 THLAEG
-377 LQHYDPD
+377 LQHFDPD
-384 FYAYLKLHQADDL
+384 FYAYLKSHQADDL

-405 LEMKREFALDDALR
+405 LEMKREFALEDALG

-430 SPPTGELS
+430 APPKGELS
-438 LAEVPFPPASP
+438 LAEVVFP
-449 PPSPNVKH
+449 PPSPPVSPHIKH
-457 IRENA
+457 LRENA

-473 SSASIAASVRRKAFS
+473 SSASIAQGSGHGGFNNCGKENSTLVRNQRNS
-488 TEEPI
+488 EE
-493 LQSSVEVNGE
+493 ERGREARTNGE
-503 TKRSNS
+503 
-509 PYETFSDSENDL
+509 EAG
-521 TSTKNRRNNES
+521 
-532 TEKCLSTDSLP
+532 EKH
-543 VKSKR
+543 
-548 ANLLELK
+548 
-555 ERLSSPNKE
+555 
-564 QTKNSEQNDN
+564 
-574 SGEKK
+574 EKK

-598 SKVTPSDAEPEL
+598 SKVTPAGEEREL
-610 RRVSS
+610 RRAAS
-615 ESGVIRVLRDE
+615 ESGVVRVIRDDNG
-626 PSSPDDPTDFFPMTT
+626 SPDDATDQDFFPMTT
-641 SMTRELRLELESL
+641 SMTRERRLELESL

-659 GPSPPSELQCD
+659 GPSSSGNQGGM
-670 CVLSKREGDLPESE
+670 KGEGGEAE
-684 TETEL
+684 VGG
-689 ARCSP
+689 SP
-694 ATDVFVWENPLHTLQ
+694 AADVFIWENPLHLLGE
-709 QKHHPTTPD
+709 KKILGSATTPD
-718 EQAELEYDGEIL
+718 EATELEFDGEIFA
-730 EDQNGVKSVTPI
+730 DQNGVKSVTPI
-742 RLLKRTTRSE
+742 RLLKRTARSI

-757 EGTESWHQTT
+757 EGDSWRQSTTEFSAVNPSGQ
-767 PVPESPMK
+767 VI
-775 QQQQQQ
+775 
-781 SVQEQCEEATELIN
+781 QEQCEEAKELTA
-795 LIPAGTSEDQLGE
+795 LIPAGTNDDHFVPGDASA
-808 NSLPPPHEFGGGNPF
+808 LPPPSEFGGGNPF

-836 DFVMRNQMDYNE
+836 DYIMRNQMDYNE

-860 NVIRVLNQARQL
+860 NVVRVLNQARQL

-877 RRHSVALS
+877 RRYSAPGRPDYVSV
-885 SSANSTSTSKPDC
+885 
-898 VNV
+898 

>member
-1 MFGCPRE
+1 
-8 AVRVKVKKCE
+8 
-18 TRHQPEYRKFSVDPQ
+18 
-33 ITSIEVLQ
+33 
-41 SILIKAFDIKGEFTV
+41 
-56 SYRAIDDY
+56 
-64 GSETYLFLLSD
+64 
-75 WDLDAAFIS
+75 
-84 ASEPYLY
+84 
-91 LQVNLKP
+91 
-98 FGETGDCECYW
+98 
-109 EQNAQEVSTRQ
+109 
-120 QETGFPYKTP
+120 
-130 KLPGLI
+130 
-136 MNKLSGV
+136 
-143 SNFAFNLSSQ
+143 
-153 MERTLNMVQRALGN
+153 MEKTLNMVQRALGN
-167 LGDESSQ
+167 LAEE
-174 SQSHQQNVQP
+174 SHQQSVQP

-205 HSKELR
+205 QSKDLR

-242 ERMDYMKKKAQEYQ
+242 ERMDYMKRKAQEYQ

-261 WRMLVQKG
+261 WRTLVQKG

-276 YVTGMVRKDVLRTD
+276 YVTSMVRKDVLRTD

-357 DNFMLDGIAMTTKF
+357 DNFMLDGIAMTIKF

-384 FYAYLKLHQADDL
+384 FYAYLKSHQADDL

-430 SPPTGELS
+430 SPPNGELS
-438 LAEVPFPPASP
+438 LAEVPFPPPSP
-449 PPSPNVKH
+449 PPSPNIKH

-473 SSASIAASVRRKAFS
+473 SSASIAANVKRKTLNTDES
-488 TEEPI
+488 
-493 LQSSVEVNGE
+493 LQSSTEINGD

-509 PYETFSDSENDL
+509 PYETFSDSDNDL
-521 TSTKNRRNNES
+521 TNTKNKKNTES

-548 ANLLELK
+548 SNLLELK
-555 ERLSSPNKE
+555 ERLAASYKE
-564 QTKNSEQNDN
+564 QSKTNEQNDN
-574 SGEKK
+574 FSEKK

-615 ESGVIRVLRDE
+615 ESGVIRVLKDE

-659 GPSPPSELQCD
+659 GPSPPPNDLQCD
-670 CVLSKREGDLPESE
+670 CVLSKRENDLPESE

-694 ATDVFVWENPLHTLQ
+694 AADVFVWENPLHTLQ

-757 EGTESWHQTT
+757 EGTESWHQN
-767 PVPESPMK
+767 PSVPESPTK

-781 SVQEQCEEATELIN
+781 PIQEQCEEATELTN

-808 NSLPPPHEFGGGNPF
+808 SSLPPPHEFGGGNPF

-877 RRHSVALS
+877 RRHSASLS
-885 SSANSTSTSKPDC
+885 SSAGGSTSTSKPD
-898 VNV
+898 V